1 MFKYLI
7 VFTNHLKSAQL
18 NSQMIINGLIVSLP
32 GLERSLQSYLQSGT
46 EEPFS
51 MKTVPVMAVKEE
63 PEKKV
68 AAKKKEPN
76 KQDIYAEEISRIPEF
91 AQLGPLFKSSI
102 EQKLTEAET
111 EYQISVVKHT
121 FGRNILLQ
129 FNCQN
134 TLNDQVL
141 HDLTIEVEGMIL
153 NLKLIKC
160 FFEPSPSSRTIFIEI
175 LSNWTDF
182 SV

>member
-1 MFKYLI
+1 
-7 VFTNHLKSAQL
+7 
-18 NSQMIINGLIVSLP
+18 MIINGLIVSLP
-32 GLERSLQSYLQSGT
+32 GLERSLQGYLQSGT
-46 EEPFS
+46 EEPFN

-91 AQLGPLFKSSI
+91 AQLGPLFKSSN

-141 HDLTIEVEGMIL
+141 HDLTIEVEGMIF
-153 NLKLIKC
+153 NLFIFKIFEEDKIRFRETIVFLLIY
-160 FFEPSPSSRTIFIEI
+160 F
-175 LSNWTDF
+175 
-182 SV
+182 